1 MSRCRPFALLLAAT
15 AATLAWLGCAPEPK
29 QREEP
34 VILETED
41 VEFSSDAEIDLT
53 GDQKGAPRRASS
65 GQLPSDFPAEL
76 PVFEPSSIS
85 DIGEGG
91 LGGLVQFV
99 AQARPPAVRDWYRS
113 SLPRAGWTVAIS
125 GDGAMTAVKGA
136 SRVSISVVASGPGST
151 ITVKY

>member
-1 MSRCRPFALLLAAT
+1 MSRRRPFALLLASM

-29 QREEP
+29 QREQP

-41 VEFSSDAEIDLT
+41 VELSSDAEIDLS
-53 GDQKGAPRRASS
+53 GDQKGAKRRASS

-76 PVFEPSSIS
+76 PIFQPSSIS

-99 AQARPPAVRDWYRS
+99 AQARPAAVRDWYRS

-125 GDGAMTAVKGA
+125 GGGAMDAAKGA
-136 SRVSISVVASGPGST
+136 RRVSISVEASGPGAT